1 MKDVHRFGG
10 DLRPGLGG
18 QVLEMVDCRGPEMRA
33 LYRKAAHEFL
43 TEWLPNT
50 FVKDHH
56 IPHAHLATVLLQ
68 MHEDRQ
74 TACEF
79 GKKLQDPLPLTQVE
93 KAKIPVL
100 VLDAF
105 LQASFLQDEK
115 KTNLPDKDRTF
126 LVAFPGFDM
135 SQVPAARA
143 KDMAD
148 CFKRKKVYPDACLTP
163 QQQKLQLKT
172 VELHLAGVMKGIR
185 EKFEENFNTLW
196 PQFNYKKRTFA
207 NSLAKLEKEVKA
219 FRFGASPPATNPPSR
234 KTSSQSALS
243 RSRLNV
249 SL

>member
-1 MKDVHRFGG
+1 VEETKETKTAVKTPAKTMQLWSTELPQLAKKPLFYAHPLLLYDHRTQTTRFNMTEALAVVHSLQLTMKDVHRFGG

-105 LQASFLQDEK
+105 QQASFLQHESK
-115 KTNLPDKDRTF
+115 AELPDDKRTF

-143 KDMAD
+143 KDIAD

-172 VELHLAGVMKGIR
+172 VELHLAGVMKGI
-185 EKFEENFNTLW
+185 
-196 PQFNYKKRTFA
+196 
-207 NSLAKLEKEVKA
+207 
-219 FRFGASPPATNPPSR
+219 
-234 KTSSQSALS
+234 
-243 RSRLNV
+243 
-249 SL
+249 

>member
-1 MKDVHRFGG
+1 MTEALAIINSLQLTMKDVHRFGG
-10 DLRPGLGG
+10 DLRPGCDDEDIVGK

-68 MHEDRQ
+68 LHEDREK
-74 TACEF
+74 ACES
-79 GKKLQDPLPLTQVE
+79 GVDLQDPLPLTQVE

-105 LQASFLQDEK
+105 QQASFLQDEK

-126 LVAFPGFDM
+126 LVAFPGFDI
-135 SQVPAARA
+135 SQVLATRA

-148 CFKRKKVYPDACLTP
+148 CFKRKKVYPDAYLTP

-172 VELHLAGVMKGIR
+172 VELHLAGVMKGLKD
-185 EKFEENFNTLW
+185 KFEETFTALW
-196 PQFNYKKRTFA
+196 PQFNYKKRTYG
-207 NSLAKLEKEVKA
+207 S
-219 FRFGASPPATNPPSR
+219 SP
-234 KTSSQSALS
+234 
-243 RSRLNV
+243 
-249 SL
+249 